1 VLVKAGAN
9 PNETGFHIWEGPNV
23 ANRQL
28 TGSLLHF
35 AANRD
40 AAKLIELLYA
50 SRQLIVDSRDQDGV
64 TPLIRVCTM
73 SSSNPFAETF
83 ALPLSELSWGIQ
95 DRAFSPPFLLKQ
107 VLTL

>member
-1 VLVKAGAN
+1 MAVVDVLIKAGAN

-23 ANRQL
+23 TGRKL

-73 SSSNPFAETF
+73 SPSNPFAETHVS
-83 ALPLSELSWGIQ
+83 PLSGLS
-95 DRAFSPPFLLKQ
+95 
-107 VLTL
+107 